1 MKRFESGNWLILP
14 YLLII
19 AVAMLRIEVINM
31 NNLVPVFSCLLFF
44 AATRPTREFIVPLS
58 LLVGVDVFITTHRY
72 GYPLTA
78 DAVVTWVWY
87 LIAML
92 LGASLLRT
100 SRSWRWAAG
109 CSLLASVSFFL
120 VSNVAVW
127 ALWQM
132 YPRTLAGLGACYVA
146 ALPFFRNSLTSEL
159 CFTLLL
165 FGLINHA
172 RSLTSVELS
181 WKTQC

>member
-1 MKRFESGNWLILP
+1 
-14 YLLII
+14 
-19 AVAMLRIEVINM
+19 
-31 NNLVPVFSCLLFF
+31 
-44 AATRPTREFIVPLS
+44 
-58 LLVGVDVFITTHRY
+58 
-72 GYPLTA
+72 
-78 DAVVTWVWY
+78 
-87 LIAML
+87 ML

-181 WKTQC
+181 WKTQR

>member
-92 LGASLLRT
+92 LGRACCGLPVHGGGPPDALC
-100 SRSWRWAAG
+100 SRRSPSSW
-109 CSLLASVSFFL
+109 
-120 VSNVAVW
+120 
-127 ALWQM
+127 
-132 YPRTLAGLGACYVA
+132 
-146 ALPFFRNSLTSEL
+146 
-159 CFTLLL
+159 
-165 FGLINHA
+165 
-172 RSLTSVELS
+172 
-181 WKTQC
+181 